1 MTEGGSIITLTYMGS
16 EKVFPGYN
24 VMGVAKAALEASVR
38 YLASDL
44 GPSGIKVNAISAG
57 PIKTL
62 SAKGVKNFGS
72 ILDTVEEKAPLRRNI
87 TAEDVGKSALYLL
100 SDLSSGVTGEIIH
113 VDSGYHIMG
122 I

>member
-1 MTEGGSIITLTYMGS
+1 M
-16 EKVFPGYN
+16 
-24 VMGVAKAALEASVR
+24 
-38 YLASDL
+38 ASDL

-72 ILDTVEEKAPLRRNI
+72 ILDTVEEKAPLRRNV
-87 TAEDVGKSALYLL
+87 TTEDVGKTALYLL

>member
-1 MTEGGSIITLTYMGS
+1 
-16 EKVFPGYN
+16 
-24 VMGVAKAALEASVR
+24 MGVAKAALEASVK